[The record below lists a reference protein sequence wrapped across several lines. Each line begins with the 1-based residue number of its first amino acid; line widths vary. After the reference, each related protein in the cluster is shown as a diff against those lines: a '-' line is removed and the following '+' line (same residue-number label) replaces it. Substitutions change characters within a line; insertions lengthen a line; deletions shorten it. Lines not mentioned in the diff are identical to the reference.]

1 MFSLRIVWS
10 VFPLKIFMGGSISP
24 SDVTDNSTV
33 RRFFPLPEEQTR
45 NFFSLFFKIQFNET
59 VKKRWCF
66 IHIINRWKRILWN
79 SHKSCNRYLPNIWF
93 EHLLITLAVYGWLKH
108 GLTQQN
114 CVEWNIYPSNHG
126 WQKIINCEVV

>member
-59 VKKRWCF
+59 VSKNAGVSSISSTGEKGYF
-66 IHIINRWKRILWN
+66 GTLINLVIYI
-79 SHKSCNRYLPNIWF
+79 C
-93 EHLLITLAVYGWLKH
+93 
-108 GLTQQN
+108 LTFD
-114 CVEWNIYPSNHG
+114 SNTF
-126 WQKIINCEVV
+126 